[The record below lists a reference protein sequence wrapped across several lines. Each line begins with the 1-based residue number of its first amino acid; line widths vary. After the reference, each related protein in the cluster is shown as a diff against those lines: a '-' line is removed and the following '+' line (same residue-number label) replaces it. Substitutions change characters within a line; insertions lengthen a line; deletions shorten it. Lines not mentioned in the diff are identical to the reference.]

1 MLVRVSHLPE
11 VASVATP
18 HPPRRQGPRRA
29 GTGFVAAYA
38 TVNFTKSADNLDT
51 ASIGRVIAVA
61 TAAREPGLAVELGG
75 QAVSHSEQAPLS
87 AISAVGIGAAAVIL
101 LFAFGSLF
109 AMALPIATA
118 VAGVGSGL
126 MLMAPLSHLTSVT
139 GIAPILGALIGLG
152 VGVDYALFIVTR
164 HRRGLQ
170 SGLDPQR
177 SAVAALNTSGRA
189 VLFAGGTVC
198 IALLG
203 LLTLGQGFLDG
214 LAFAAVIT
222 VACTVLA
229 AVTLL
234 PALFGVLGLRAASRR
249 QRRTLRS
256 AGPDH
261 ARSGAGMWARWS
273 RTVPRFPAVLAAAAV
288 AVMVVVSLPV
298 LHLRLG
304 FADDSND
311 PVSATSYKAYEM
323 LADGFGPGFNGPLLL
338 VAQTQSAADRAAL
351 GRLDRALAAVPGVA
365 AVQAGSVQAGPA
377 VEVTQVLPATAPET
391 QATSALI
398 AQLRNTVIP
407 RYTHGTTLRVYV
419 GGLTATF
426 DDFAAVTSAK
436 LPWLLAAIAGFSFLL
451 LVLAFRSL
459 LIPAITAVLNLL
471 SAAASFGVLTA
482 FFQWGWG
489 TRTLGLGA
497 PAPVEGY
504 LPGLVLAVLFGL
516 SMDYQVFL
524 VSRMAEEWSRTRDNA
539 RSVLAGQTDTA
550 RVITAA
556 AAIHRSSARL
566 VKFVFMRP
574 GRRRRVRHRAGRRR
588 GAGRLRPADG
598 ARAGRDAPVRPG
610 QLVAS
615 ALAGPPPA
623 APGHRAL
630 GARAVRPCAPV
641 RPRLALLAEGFPHVR
656 EPERVPSAGSSLAA
670 VRRGR
675 ATGPGGLRR
684 RRGGVLPGRCPAA
697 ARRIADGGRPGACTA
712 GRHHRAA
719 VPGRLRCDIVTSC
732 ASGWT
737 TTMVASPEARYRAVD
752 EAMRVLRPGGQLLI
766 ADPWPMA
773 RKYAARIGQGTL
785 RGLGPGYWYGG
796 PWLGVTLLH
805 AVKER
810 QLEG

>member
-1 MLVRVSHLPE
+1 MSALARWCYQHRLVVITAWVGLLIGLTVMSQAVKASYDNSFALAGTGSGSAQELLQRSAPAQAGDSDQIVWQVSQGRVTDPGIEQRVSAMLARVSHLPE
-11 VASVATP
+11 VASVASPYLPGGKVQVSQNGRT
-18 HPPRRQGPRRA
+18 
-29 GTGFVAAYA
+29 AYA
-38 TVNFTKSADNLDT
+38 TVNFTKSADNLDP
-51 ASIGRVIAVA
+51 ADVSRVITVA

-75 QAVSHSEQAPLS
+75 QAVSHSEQAALS

-101 LFAFGSLF
+101 LVAFGSLF

-170 SGLDPQR
+170 SGLDPQQ

-234 PALFGVLGLRAASRR
+234 PALFGVLGQRVLSRR
-249 QRRTLRS
+249 QRRRLCS

-261 ARSGAGMWARWS
+261 AQSASGMWARWS

-288 AVMVVVSLPV
+288 AVMVVVSLPA

-304 FADDSND
+304 FADASND
-311 PVSATSYKAYEM
+311 PTSTTSYKAYEM
-323 LADGFGPGFNGPLLL
+323 LADGFGPGFSGSLLL
-338 VAQTQSAADRAAL
+338 VAQTQSAADTAAL
-351 GRLDRALAAVPGVA
+351 DRLDHALSAVPGVS
-365 AVQAGSVQAGPA
+365 AVQAGPVHAGPGA
-377 VEVTQVLPATAPET
+377 RPTVEVTQVLPATAPEA

-398 AQLRNTVIP
+398 TRLRDTVIP

-426 DDFAAVTSAK
+426 DDFAAMTSAK

-459 LIPAITAVLNLL
+459 LIPAITVVLNLL

-489 TRTLGLGA
+489 TRALGLGA
-497 PAPVEGY
+497 PVPVEGY

-524 VSRMAEEWSRTRDNA
+524 VSRMAEEWSRTGDNA
-539 RSVLAGQTDTA
+539 RSVLVGQTHTA

-556 AAIHRSSARL
+556 AAIMIA
-566 VKFVFMRP
+566 VFITFVFMGQVDIAEFGIGLASAVALDAFVLRTVLVP
-574 GRRRRVRHRAGRRR
+574 AVMHLFGRANWWLPRWLDRCLPH
-588 GAGRLRPADG
+588 LTIEPPAPEQS
-598 ARAGRDAPVRPG
+598 ARAPR
-610 QLVAS
+610 S
-615 ALAGPPPA
+615 AL
-623 APGHRAL
+623 
-630 GARAVRPCAPV
+630 V
-641 RPRLALLAEGFPHVR
+641 
-656 EPERVPSAGSSLAA
+656 
-670 VRRGR
+670 
-675 ATGPGGLRR
+675 
-684 RRGGVLPGRCPAA
+684 
-697 ARRIADGGRPGACTA
+697 
-712 GRHHRAA
+712 
-719 VPGRLRCDIVTSC
+719 
-732 ASGWT
+732 
-737 TTMVASPEARYRAVD
+737 
-752 EAMRVLRPGGQLLI
+752 
-766 ADPWPMA
+766 
-773 RKYAARIGQGTL
+773 
-785 RGLGPGYWYGG
+785 
-796 PWLGVTLLH
+796 
-805 AVKER
+805 
-810 QLEG
+810 

>member
-1 MLVRVSHLPE
+1 MSALARWCYLHRLVVITAWIGLLIGLTVMSQAVKASYDNSFTLAGTGSGSAQQLLQRSAPAQAGDSDQIVWQVSHGSVTDPGVQQRMSSTLARVSHLPG
-11 VASVATP
+11 VASVASPYLPGGKVPGGAFQISPDGRT
-18 HPPRRQGPRRA
+18 
-29 GTGFVAAYA
+29 AYA
-38 TVNFTKSADNLDT
+38 MVNFSKSADNLDP
-51 ASIGRVIAVA
+51 ADISRVIAVA
-61 TAAREPGLAVELGG
+61 TAAREPGLAVELDGL
-75 QAVSHSEQAPLS
+75 AISHSEQASLS
-87 AISAVGIGAAAVIL
+87 AVSAVGIGAAAVIL
-101 LFAFGSLF
+101 LLAFGSLL

-229 AVTLL
+229 AITLL
-234 PALFGVLGLRAASRR
+234 PALFGVLGLRVLSRR
-249 QRRTLRS
+249 QRRRLRS
-256 AGPDH
+256 AGPDQ
-261 ARSGAGMWARWS
+261 ARSGSGIWARWA
-273 RTVPRFPAVLAAAAV
+273 RTVPRFPVLLAAAAA
-288 AVMVVVSLPV
+288 AVVVVVSLPA

-304 FADDSND
+304 FADASND
-311 PVSATSYKAYEM
+311 PTSTTSYKAYEM
-323 LADGFGPGFNGPLLL
+323 LADGFGPGFNGSLLL

-351 GRLDRALAAVPGVA
+351 DRLDRALTVVPGVA
-365 AVQAGSVQAGPA
+365 AVQAGSAQARPTAGPA
-377 VEVTQVLPATAPET
+377 VEVTQVIPTTAPEA
-391 QATSALI
+391 QATAALI
-398 AQLRNTVIP
+398 TRLRSTVIP
-407 RYTHGTTLRVYV
+407 RYTNGTTLRVYV

-489 TRTLGLGA
+489 TRALGLGA

-524 VSRMAEEWSRTRDNA
+524 VSRMAEEWSRTRDNTQA
-539 RSVLAGQTDTA
+539 VLAGQTDTA

-556 AAIHRSSARL
+556 AAIMIAVFIS
-566 VKFVFMRP
+566 FVF
-574 GRRRRVRHRAGRRR
+574 
-588 GAGRLRPADG
+588 
-598 ARAGRDAPVRPG
+598 
-610 QLVAS
+610 
-615 ALAGPPPA
+615 
-623 APGHRAL
+623 
-630 GARAVRPCAPV
+630 
-641 RPRLALLAEGFPHVR
+641 
-656 EPERVPSAGSSLAA
+656 
-670 VRRGR
+670 
-675 ATGPGGLRR
+675 
-684 RRGGVLPGRCPAA
+684 
-697 ARRIADGGRPGACTA
+697 I
-712 GRHHRAA
+712 
-719 VPGRLRCDIVTSC
+719 
-732 ASGWT
+732 
-737 TTMVASPEARYRAVD
+737 RAVD
-752 EAMRVLRPGGQLLI
+752 IAEFGIGLAAAVALDAFVLRTVLVPAVMHLCGRANWWLPNWLDRRLPHLAIEPTAQEQS
-766 ADPWPMA
+766 A
-773 RKYAARIGQGTL
+773 RRPRSAH
-785 RGLGPGYWYGG
+785 
-796 PWLGVTLLH
+796 V
-805 AVKER
+805 
-810 QLEG
+810 